1 MAVAETVVAAWVL
14 IAGGST
20 PNYPKFYP
28 VEFSTK
34 ERCEYAAKEI
44 KRQFSDSHVAIC
56 VPK

>member
-1 MAVAETVVAAWVL
+1 MVAETVVAAWVL
-14 IAGGST
+14 IAGGFHNSH
-20 PNYPKFYP
+20 PKFYP

-44 KRQFSDSHVAIC
+44 KRQFSDSHVVFC